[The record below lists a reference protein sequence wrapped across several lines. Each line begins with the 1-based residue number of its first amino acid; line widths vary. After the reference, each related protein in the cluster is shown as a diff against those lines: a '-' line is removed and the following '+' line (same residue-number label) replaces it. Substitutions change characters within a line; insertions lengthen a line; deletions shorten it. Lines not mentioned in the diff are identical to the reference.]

1 MRKALFAACAAALV
15 VLAPGAVRAAPVTF
29 DWSYSGGGANTG
41 SGTLTATNIGGVT
54 YGINS
59 ISGTANGL
67 TVVNLD
73 TYDDPD
79 NEIFYPGSPQLD
91 FKGFSFS
98 VGAGTV
104 SFNIY
109 QDNGHYD
116 ETEFG
121 CGGEYC
127 LIGPGTVGSGDP
139 VVAVDFSAT
148 PVAPV
153 PEPLTLS
160 LLGAGLAG
168 MAAILRRK
176 KTV

>member
-29 DWSYSGGGANTG
+29 DWSYSGGGSNTG

-59 ISGTANGL
+59 ISGTANGQ
-67 TVVNLD
+67 TIVGLD
-73 TYDDPD
+73 TYDGPD
-79 NEIFYPGSPQLD
+79 NVIYYPAVAQVD
-91 FKGFSFS
+91 FNGFSFS
-98 VGAGTV
+98 VGAK
-104 SFNIY
+104 SYNLYEDF
-109 QDNGHYD
+109 GHYPIGD
-116 ETEFG
+116 PFH
-121 CGGEYC
+121 CGSEYC

-160 LLGAGLAG
+160 LLCAGLAG
-168 MAAILRRK
+168 MAAIHRRK